1 MSEPKERPILF
12 SDALTHLAPLPPA
25 AELQE
30 IDAALARVATC
41 PRMHPRVQEI
51 LRGRRAA
58 VEQVLRGAP
67 PQGRNRGR

>member
-1 MSEPKERPILF
+1 MTR
-12 SDALTHLAPLPPA
+12 LAPLPPR

-30 IDAALARVATC
+30 IDAALARAAGC

-58 VEQVLRGAP
+58 VEQVLSGAQ
-67 PQGRNRGR
+67 PQGSNHGSR

>member
-1 MSEPKERPILF
+1 MTR
-12 SDALTHLAPLPPA
+12 LAPLPPR

-30 IDAALARVATC
+30 IDAALARAAGC

-58 VEQVLRGAP
+58 VEQVLRGAE
-67 PQGRNRGR
+67 PQTD